1 MAASS
6 PSAAVYAGGAAPRR
20 WRWPARAAAVIFAA
34 VLLYPFTGLVAHV
47 GPWLWTGAAGADAL
61 SSLRVS
67 LLLTALAMVV
77 VVAAG
82 TPLAIYIRRATRWER
97 LAWQAM
103 LLVSMLLPALAL
115 GILLT
120 LSLRPESAVGA
131 LLWRLG
137 LATSNSGAAFVIT
150 QVYVS
155 IGYYVLAAVAALEAV
170 PAGVEDQAALLGLRP
185 RQVFARVTL
194 PLALSGFVVALSLA
208 WARAIGEFGAVV
220 VTAYYPAGMP
230 VQLWMD
236 LQSRGLGAVLPLL
249 VLFLLVA
256 LPLPLAAHL
265 AARRR
270 HA

>member
-1 MAASS
+1 MAAASTVA
-6 PSAAVYAGGAAPRR
+6 PYAGTPAVR
-20 WRWPARAAAVIFAA
+20 RWPARVAAFGFLIL
-34 VLLYPFTGLVAHV
+34 LLYPFSGLAARV
-47 GPWLWTGAAGADAL
+47 GTWKWGGAAGADAL
-61 SSLRVS
+61 ASVRVS

-77 VVAAG
+77 VVALG
-82 TPLAIYIRRATRWER
+82 TPLALYLRRCARWER
-97 LAWQAM
+97 LAWQAA
-103 LLVSMLLPALAL
+103 LLLSMLLPALAL

-120 LSLRPESAVGA
+120 LALRPEGALGA

-137 LATSNSGAAFVIT
+137 LVTSNSAFAFVVT

-155 IGYYVLAAVAALEAV
+155 IGYYVLAAVAALDAMAPGLE
-170 PAGVEDQAALLGLRP
+170 EHAALLGLRP
-185 RQVFARVTL
+185 RAVFARVTL
-194 PLALSGFVVALSLA
+194 PLALPGLVVALSLA

-230 VQLWMD
+230 VQLWID

-249 VLFLLVA
+249 VIFLLVA

-265 AARRR
+265 TARRR

>member
-1 MAASS
+1 MAMSS
-6 PSAAVYAGGAAPRR
+6 ATLPV
-20 WRWPARAAAVIFAA
+20 PARNSPARFGVKARLAALVFALL
-34 VLLYPFTGLVAHV
+34 LLYPFSGLAAHV
-47 GPWLWTGAAGADAL
+47 GPWQWGGGAGADAL
-61 SSLRVS
+61 ASVRVS
-67 LLLTALAMVV
+67 LVLTALAMVIV
-77 VVAAG
+77 IALG
-82 TPLAIYIRRATRWER
+82 TPLALYIRRVARWER
-97 LAWQAM
+97 LAWQAV
-103 LLVSMLLPALAL
+103 LLLSMLLPALAL

-120 LSLRPESAVGA
+120 LSLRPEGA
-131 LLWRLG
+131 LGGVLWKLG
-137 LATSNSGAAFVIT
+137 MVTTNSGFAFVLT

-194 PLALSGFVVALSLA
+194 PLALSGLVVALSLA

-230 VQLWMD
+230 VQLWID
-236 LQSRGLGAVLPLL
+236 LQSRGLSAVLPLL
-249 VLFLLVA
+249 LIFLLVA
-256 LPLPLAAHL
+256 LPLPVVAHL